1 MATQTRI
8 NLPQRSAAD
17 TLFAQASATAL
28 AGKTI
33 TLLQQLVEIVA
44 VVFKARALV
53 QNFTI
58 PVETEG
64 FQIAQN
70 LISSTGYY
78 PWCVDIFDAQQPATL
93 LRTDITVTGDCGYQ
107 RAEMQGSRWGGCES
121 SDRKGQVNSFTSMLS

>member
-1 MATQTRI
+1 MAAQTRI

-78 PWCVDIFDAQQPATL
+78 PWCVDIFDAQ
-93 LRTDITVTGDCGYQ
+93 
-107 RAEMQGSRWGGCES
+107 
-121 SDRKGQVNSFTSMLS
+121 